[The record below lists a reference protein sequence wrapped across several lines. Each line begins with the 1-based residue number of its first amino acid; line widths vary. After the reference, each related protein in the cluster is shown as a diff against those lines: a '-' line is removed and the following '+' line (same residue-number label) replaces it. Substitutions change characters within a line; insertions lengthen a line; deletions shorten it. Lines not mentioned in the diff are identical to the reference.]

1 VSTAHVGDGASRA
14 ILLVDHGSRRTEA
27 NAILDTVAEQ
37 LRRRAPR
44 RIVEVAH
51 MELALPDIAQGVEA
65 CVRAGATEI
74 VVHPYFLGPGVHTQR
89 DIPRAVESAA
99 AQHPGLRIF
108 ISEPLG
114 IHDKLV
120 DVVLER
126 VENAPTD

>member
-1 VSTAHVGDGASRA
+1 MPRA
-14 ILLVDHGSRRTEA
+14 ILLVDHGSRRAEA
-27 NAILDTVAEQ
+27 NAVLDAVAER
-37 LRRRAPR
+37 LRRRSPAC
-44 RIVEVAH
+44 IVEVAH
-51 MELALPDIAQGVEA
+51 MDLAPPDIAQGVLA

-99 AQHPGLRIF
+99 ARHPGLRVV

-114 IHDKLV
+114 VHEKLV

-126 VENAPTD
+126 VENASSD